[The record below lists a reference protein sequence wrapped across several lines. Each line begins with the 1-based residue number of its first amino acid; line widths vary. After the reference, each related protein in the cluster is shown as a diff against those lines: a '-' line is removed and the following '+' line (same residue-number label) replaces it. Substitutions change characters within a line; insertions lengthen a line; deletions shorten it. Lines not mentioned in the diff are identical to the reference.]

1 MKYKKIAKK
10 NRLNKQIIRD
20 DENAS
25 IHSQE
30 SEGEELELE
39 NEILEKLR
47 EEHQLFDDEEMGDVD
62 MPKNESED
70 DEEVEEHEE
79 SGFALNTLDLRLK
92 DLFIE
97 LNNIE
102 GYKKVRDALSLAISF
117 YFYKRAK
124 GERIDNHPVIKS
136 ISQLEEIYKR
146 LQLNNK
152 FTEKQVTEEVTTEE
166 VAVQNNKEKPRL
178 INRMMYRNRGIPTL
192 RNAKKSAKN
201 PRLKQKERFR
211 KAKMKV
217 KSKGLNKVAKG
228 NATYY
233 DGEENGIRIGL
244 NRTTDIN

>member
-10 NRLNKQIIRD
+10 NRLNKQIMKD

-30 SEGEELELE
+30 SEGDELEME

-47 EEHQLFDDEEMGDVD
+47 EEHQLFEDEEMDDADVQEND
-62 MPKNESED
+62 SEVED
-70 DEEVEEHEE
+70 DTDKEDKN
-79 SGFALNTLDLRLK
+79 GFSLNTLDLKLK

-97 LNNIE
+97 LNSLE
-102 GYKKVRDALSLAISF
+102 GHKKVRDALSLAISF

-124 GERIDNHPVIKS
+124 GERIDNHPVIKY
-136 ISQLEEIYKR
+136 IAQLEKIFKK
-146 LQLNNK
+146 LHSLNK
-152 FTEKQVTEEVTTEE
+152 FQSQEVVEVLKTEQFAEKTREE
-166 VAVQNNKEKPRL
+166 QPRL

-192 RNAKKSAKN
+192 RNVKKSAKN

-217 KSKGLNKVAKG
+217 RSKGLNKRAKG
-228 NATYY
+228 NANFYE
-233 DGEENGIRIGL
+233 GEENGIRIGL
-244 NRTTDIN
+244 NRATDIN